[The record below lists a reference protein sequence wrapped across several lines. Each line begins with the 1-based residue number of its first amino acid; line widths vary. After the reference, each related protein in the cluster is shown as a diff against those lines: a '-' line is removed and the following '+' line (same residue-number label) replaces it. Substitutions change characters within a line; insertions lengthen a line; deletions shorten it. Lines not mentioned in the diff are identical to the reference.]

1 MSLLEVSHLNAFYG
15 DMQALFDID
24 IAASHG
30 EVIALIGANG
40 AGKSTLIG
48 SIAGTVGSKTG
59 IITFDGEPIARLRPW
74 DVVARGIA
82 VVPEGRRLFPS
93 LTVEENLLMG
103 AYARHK
109 EALPLKEIYAIF
121 PQLERKRKNLSTALS
136 GGEQHMVAIGRAL
149 ISNPRLLMCDELSL
163 GLAPV
168 IVQDIYTILQ
178 RIRSLGLTMLI
189 VEQNVSRALAFAD
202 RAYCLQEGRISL
214 EGRTSEITHE
224 QVSNAYFGLKAG
236 A

>member
-1 MSLLEVSHLNAFYG
+1 MSLLEVSRLDAFYG
-15 DMQALFDID
+15 DMQALFDVD
-24 IAASHG
+24 LEASAG
-30 EVIALIGANG
+30 EVVALIGANG

-48 SIAGTVGSKTG
+48 SIAGTVGSKLGT
-59 IITFDGEPIARLRPW
+59 ITFDGKPLAALRPW
-74 DVVARGIA
+74 DVVAHGIA

-103 AYARHK
+103 AHARHK
-109 EALPLKEIYAIF
+109 QARTLKDIYSIF
-121 PQLERKRKNLSTALS
+121 PQLERKRKNLATALS

-168 IVQDIYTILQ
+168 IVQDIYTILGT
-178 RIRSLGLTMLI
+178 IRSLGLTMLI

-202 RAYCLQEGRISL
+202 RAYCLQEGRVSL
-214 EGRTSEITHE
+214 SGPTAQLTHE
-224 QVSNAYFGLKAG
+224 DVSNAYFGLKAG